1 MFRYTHTRTA
11 RSAAAI
17 GWLICNLGVAREGE
31 VAFKPREIPDPRDR
45 SWDLAC
51 DHHHGIHRSCE
62 TFIKV
67 VNKIVDMCMLPLARR
82 RGGFLKMTLSYCTK
96 YVQY

>member
-1 MFRYTHTRTA
+1 MFRYAHTRTA

-31 VAFKPREIPDPRDR
+31 VAFKPRDIPDPRDR

-51 DHHHGIHRSCE
+51 DHGIHRSCK

-82 RGGFLKMTLSYCTK
+82 RGGFLKMTLPNTD